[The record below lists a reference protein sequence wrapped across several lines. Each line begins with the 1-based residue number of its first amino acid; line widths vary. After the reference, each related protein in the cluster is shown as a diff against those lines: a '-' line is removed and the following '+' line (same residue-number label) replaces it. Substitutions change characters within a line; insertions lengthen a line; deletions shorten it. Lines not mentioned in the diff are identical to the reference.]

1 MRNLKK
7 ILAAITVIAMLASM
21 MVVPALA
28 EGFKYEEEA
37 TILNELKLMEGMG
50 LGDSVNRLQGL
61 IFAIKAAGLK
71 DEVDAMTDEEAAAI
85 LAEKVVDADEVPAW
99 GIKWTA
105 YAVEKGFTSGVD
117 ASVAPKVKF
126 APLQEVSATSF
137 LVWIMNIGMGYKYG
151 TDVVVAEAVN
161 ANVISLSQAMEIG
174 AKAAIIRNDAAGI
187 LYGACKNG
195 VNADGKTFIQSLIE
209 AGVITEADAV
219 AAGFVD
225 AKPVKFEVLSMTA
238 DNLKAVKI
246 IFSKPIDKDTATKTN
261 ISFSDGGTIN
271 EVQVSDDK
279 TVVYAVL
286 QNDILQNAKVK
297 VKIKDVKDADGN
309 NIDESETEVYMKDLA
324 VPEILGVV
332 VKDAKNFEILASEP
346 INYLY
351 DTNTV
356 LGNIKIDGLN
366 PIGTTKFDYVN
377 NKIQVTLANAMS
389 V

>member
-174 AKAAIIRNDAAGI
+174 AKAAIIRDDAAGI

-195 VNADGKTFIQSLIE
+195 VNADGKTFIQSLID
-209 AGVITEADAV
+209 AGVVTE
-219 AAGFVD
+219 
-225 AKPVKFEVLSMTA
+225 
-238 DNLKAVKI
+238 
-246 IFSKPIDKDTATKTN
+246 
-261 ISFSDGGTIN
+261 
-271 EVQVSDDK
+271 
-279 TVVYAVL
+279 
-286 QNDILQNAKVK
+286 
-297 VKIKDVKDADGN
+297 
-309 NIDESETEVYMKDLA
+309 
-324 VPEILGVV
+324 
-332 VKDAKNFEILASEP
+332 
-346 INYLY
+346 
-351 DTNTV
+351 
-356 LGNIKIDGLN
+356 
-366 PIGTTKFDYVN
+366 
-377 NKIQVTLANAMS
+377 
-389 V
+389 